1 MSDRISD
8 LETLHP
14 QVKEMTLKL
23 LDLAKDEGLN
33 VDVFE
38 TYRTIERSNELHR
51 KGTGALGGYSFHNY
65 NLAVDIVF
73 KDDKGWTWESDQ
85 WLKLCELGES
95 CGFESGHRW
104 ADSAHFQCP
113 FGLTTMQLLEGQRP
127 PIYSKWLKWA
137 ESAGIKDVTER
148 EAKHYNQIV
157 KYLIKVYGLKET
169 KE

>member
-1 MSDRISD
+1 MSKIISD

-23 LDLAKDEGLN
+23 LDLAKEAGLN

-38 TYRTIERSNELHR
+38 TYRTIERSNELHK

-73 KDDKGWTWESDQ
+73 KDNKGNWTWSSDK

-104 ADSAHFQCP
+104 SDSAHFQCP
-113 FGLTTMQLLEGQRP
+113 FGLNTIQLLEGQRP
-127 PIYSKWLKWA
+127 PAYSKWIEWA
-137 ESAGIKDVTER
+137 TNAGIEGTTNR
-148 EAKHYNQIV
+148 EAKMLNQLV
-157 KYLIKVYGLKET
+157 KHLLKCYDIT
-169 KE
+169 DKL